1 MKKLVGVLIIAAIV
15 VGGIIYKESID
26 RTANLIFLNKNS
38 TAVRSSKNNF
48 IEDITNNEILNA
60 VNENNNYNFNK
71 VLNKEVSGNIMSV
84 KVSNANGN
92 DYIVDLEIVG
102 KNLYQTGKVINLKNE
117 VKENLLSKNNVSQS
131 NGNVIITEND
141 GNLGKKSDYIEG
153 TLGNNNS
160 NNSEK
165 SNFNISNGNDAIKFV
180 LNYYKSQDKSLDIK
194 NLQSTVLANQNI
206 DGESGYL
213 VQVYDNEDNHNKNIG
228 VLLVTKNGNLY
239 DANTDPLEKLN

>member
-38 TAVRSSKNNF
+38 TTVSSNKNNF
-48 IEDITNNEILNA
+48 IENSTNNKILNA
-60 VNENNNYNFNK
+60 ANENNNYNFNK
-71 VLNKEVSGNIMSV
+71 VLNKEISGNIISV
-84 KVSNANGN
+84 KLSNANGN
-92 DYIVDLEIVG
+92 NYIVDLEIVG
-102 KNLYQTGKVINLKNE
+102 KNLYQTGKVINLKSE

-131 NGNVIITEND
+131 NGTVIITENN
-141 GNLGKKSDYIEG
+141 GNSGKKNNYIEG
-153 TLGNNNS
+153 TLENNNNS
-160 NNSEK
+160 KKN
-165 SNFNISNGNDAIKFV
+165 NFNISNGNDAIKFV
-180 LNYYKSQDKSLDIK
+180 LNYYKSQDKSLDIN

>member
-38 TAVRSSKNNF
+38 TTVSSKNNF
-48 IEDITNNEILNA
+48 IESFTNNEILNA
-60 VNENNNYNFNK
+60 ANENNNYNFNK
-71 VLNKEVSGNIMSV
+71 VLNKEISGNIMSV
-84 KVSNANGN
+84 KLSNANGN

-102 KNLYQTGKVINLKNE
+102 KNLYQTGKVINLKSE

-131 NGNVIITEND
+131 NGNVIITENN
-141 GNLGKKSDYIEG
+141 GNSGKKSDYIEG
-153 TLGNNNS
+153 TLGSNNS
-160 NNSEK
+160 NNSK
-165 SNFNISNGNDAIKFV
+165 KNNFNISNGNDAIKFV

-194 NLQSTVLANQNI
+194 NLQSTVLANQDI
-206 DGESGYL
+206 DGENGYL

>member
-26 RTANLIFLNKNS
+26 RTANLIFLNNNS
-38 TAVRSSKNNF
+38 TTVSSKNNF
-48 IEDITNNEILNA
+48 IESFTNNEILNA
-60 VNENNNYNFNK
+60 ANENNNYNFNK
-71 VLNKEVSGNIMSV
+71 VLNKEISGNIMSV
-84 KVSNANGN
+84 KLSNANGN

-102 KNLYQTGKVINLKNE
+102 KNLYQTGKVINLKSE

-131 NGNVIITEND
+131 NGNVIITENN
-141 GNLGKKSDYIEG
+141 GNSGKKSDYIGG
-153 TLGNNNS
+153 TLGSNNS
-160 NNSEK
+160 NNSK
-165 SNFNISNGNDAIKFV
+165 KNNFNISNGNDAIKFV

-194 NLQSTVLANQNI
+194 NLQSTVLANQDI
-206 DGESGYL
+206 DGENGYL